1 VTEEQRRRLA
11 RVGAPAAFLLA
22 FTIFVLVVRSGAQED
37 DAGTTTTATATAP
50 ATTQQAPPA
59 TTQAPA
65 TTAAETETT
74 AGEIYVI
81 QSGDTLETVAA
92 EHGTTVDA
100 LVELN
105 PGIDPR
111 ALTIGQ
117 EIRVR

>member
-1 VTEEQRRRLA
+1 MTPEQRHRLA

-22 FTIFVLVVRSGAQED
+22 FTIFVLIVRSGMQD
-37 DAGTTTTATATAP
+37 DEAATTAATTAP
-50 ATTQQAPPA
+50 TQATTRAAAPT

-65 TTAAETETT
+65 TTEAATT
-74 AGEIYVI
+74 TGDEFYEI

-92 EHGTTVDA
+92 EYGTTVDA

-111 ALTIGQ
+111 TLSIGQ
-117 EIRVR
+117 RIRVR

>member
-1 VTEEQRRRLA
+1 VTPEQRHRLA

-22 FTIFVLVVRSGAQED
+22 FTIFVLIVRSGMQD
-37 DAGTTTTATATAP
+37 DEAATTTTAPTQ
-50 ATTQQAPPA
+50 ATTRAAPPT

-65 TTAAETETT
+65 TTTAATTT
-74 AGEIYVI
+74 AEEIYVI

-92 EHGTTVDA
+92 EYGTTVDA

-111 ALTIGQ
+111 TLTIGQ